1 VLSLDLCVIPGSQRR
16 EVGGY
21 SLFLLFLFFS
31 IRLMCFGDL
40 EILEEKHSPVG

>member
-1 VLSLDLCVIPGSQRR
+1 MCHFRVIPGSQRR

-21 SLFLLFLFFS
+21 SFFVVFVFS
-31 IRLMCFGDL
+31 IRLMRFGDL

>member
-1 VLSLDLCVIPGSQRR
+1 VIPGSQRR

-21 SLFLLFLFFS
+21 SFLLFLFFP
-31 IRLMCFGDL
+31 IRLMRFGDL